1 MITSDLIYEAGLGRI
16 HDLRPEAQARRCVKP
31 ASAGPNPSPS
41 GAAARAGAA
50 SPQPRRAL
58 ISRSAGAWPP
68 GHTHMPADVT
78 PVTGRFLPVPSQSRR
93 R

>member
-1 MITSDLIYEAGLGRI
+1 MITSDLTYQAGLGRI
-16 HDLRPEAQARRCVKP
+16 HDVRREAQARRCVKP
-31 ASAGPNPSPS
+31 ASAGPNRSPS
-41 GAAARAGAA
+41 SAAARAGAA
-50 SPQPRRAL
+50 SSQPRRPV

-68 GHTHMPADVT
+68 GHTLVPPDVI